1 MDTSPNKTFFF
12 MRILTVLAIVIFFS
26 NFSIAQQQPTLQ
38 DKLRSDVDINT
49 QFQLLLNQSRNQDA
63 SFKIIRRSNVEIIQ
77 KNVNDSLSIYKE
89 EIAELKNL
97 TSTSRGTI
105 TNLQDSVVALQTAL
119 QEEVQKSST
128 IGFLGMDL
136 QKGMYHAIVW
146 IIIILLALS
155 LIITLISFR
164 KAKVDTIEHKET
176 AEEAQNELH
185 AYKKKAMEK
194 EQQLKRQ
201 LLDEQLKRNS

>member
-1 MDTSPNKTFFF
+1 
-12 MRILTVLAIVIFFS
+12 
-26 NFSIAQQQPTLQ
+26 
-38 DKLRSDVDINT
+38 
-49 QFQLLLNQSRNQDA
+49 NQSRNQDA

-119 QEEVQKSST
+119 QEAVQKSST
-128 IGFLGMDL
+128 IGLLGMDL

-146 IIIILLALS
+146 IIIIRLALS
-155 LIITLISFR
+155 LIITSISFR
-164 KAKVDTIEHKET
+164 KAKVDTIEHTET
-176 AEEAQNELH
+176 AEEAQKELH

-201 LLDEQLKRNS
+201 LLDEQLKRNSSRTIKHKLKGFSPTQR

>member
-1 MDTSPNKTFFF
+1 MK
-12 MRILTVLAIVIFFS
+12 ILTVLAIVIFFS
-26 NFSIAQQQPTLQ
+26 NFSIAQQQPKLQ
-38 DKLRSDVDINT
+38 DKLRTDVDINT
-49 QFQLLLNQSRNQDA
+49 QFQQLLNQSRNQDA

-77 KNVNDSLSIYKE
+77 KNVNDSLSTYKK

-119 QEEVQKSST
+119 QEEVQKYST

-136 QKGMYHAIVW
+136 QKGLYHAIVW

-164 KAKVDTIEHKET
+164 NARVDTIEH
-176 AEEAQNELH
+176 
-185 AYKKKAMEK
+185 
-194 EQQLKRQ
+194 
-201 LLDEQLKRNS
+201 

>member
-1 MDTSPNKTFFF
+1 TSPNKTFFF

-105 TNLQDSVVALQTAL
+105 TNLQ
-119 QEEVQKSST
+119 
-128 IGFLGMDL
+128 
-136 QKGMYHAIVW
+136 
-146 IIIILLALS
+146 
-155 LIITLISFR
+155 
-164 KAKVDTIEHKET
+164 
-176 AEEAQNELH
+176 
-185 AYKKKAMEK
+185 
-194 EQQLKRQ
+194 
-201 LLDEQLKRNS
+201 